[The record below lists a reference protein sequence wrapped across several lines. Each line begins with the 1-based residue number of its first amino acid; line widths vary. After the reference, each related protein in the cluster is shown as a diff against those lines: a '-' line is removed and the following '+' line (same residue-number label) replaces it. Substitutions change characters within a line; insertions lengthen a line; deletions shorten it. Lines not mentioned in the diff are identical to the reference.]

1 MAAAKHTQ
9 QRKSEP
15 RRSASLTSALHINM
29 HRRQAPIPSDFKP
42 VNAGSSDSED
52 GEERSANAWTAAS
65 SLLSS
70 SHSSSLSAT
79 RSASARYAPAPS
91 SDPVRGRHAELTGQ
105 CPLCLTW
112 RNIAHFA
119 HANAWICGYIDDLG
133 QVCGHTWMSNG
144 MRATVCSDKTHES
157 VLERHW
163 GVYGF
168 ACTQCKKF
176 APLNPMEKKRHKKK
190 KNLKVSKKE

>member
-1 MAAAKHTQ
+1 MAAAVKHAQ

-29 HRRQAPIPSDFKP
+29 HRRQAAPPPPSLSLA

-52 GEERSANAWTAAS
+52 GEERSANAWTAGS

-79 RSASARYAPAPS
+79 RSASTRAAPS

-190 KNLKVSKKE
+190 NLKVSKKE